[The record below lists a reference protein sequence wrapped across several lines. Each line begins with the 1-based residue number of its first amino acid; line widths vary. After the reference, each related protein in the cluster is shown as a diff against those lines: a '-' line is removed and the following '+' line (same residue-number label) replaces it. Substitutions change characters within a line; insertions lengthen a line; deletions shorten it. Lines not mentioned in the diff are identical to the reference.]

1 MKTLTNKELL
11 AISNHC
17 KYEAWKVL
25 EKRGLVNHRGLVL
38 HHKDVNL
45 KKNDYLRYI
54 EWRLEDLEIMDKREH
69 LKLHHTSLR
78 YSDATK
84 EKMRQK
90 KLGVPKSALHRQHMS
105 EAHKRYWQRKKIE
118 QLNQDM
124 NKNI

>member
-17 KYEAWKVL
+17 KYEAWKLL
-25 EKRGLVNHRGLVL
+25 ENKGLIKHRGLVL

-45 KKNDYLRYI
+45 KKNNYLRYI

-69 LKLHHTSLR
+69 LRLHHTGR
-78 YSDATK
+78 KCTTYTK
-84 EKMRQK
+84 QLMRDK
-90 KLGVPKSALHRQHMS
+90 KLGVPKSAIHRQHMS
-105 EAHKRYWQRKKIE
+105 ESHKRYWQRKKIE

-124 NKNI
+124 NK